1 MDDESSMSAASYQ
14 VKMEFAE
21 GVEGKEDK
29 DGPRDAEI
37 STKIRSP
44 GGTEADVSTR
54 IDWLKSDMSRGISP
68 PDMITSSEFLQRSF
82 DRDDAAGNETPSNK
96 KRLAAG
102 GMSNFIKASRR
113 DEYSHEKSEYRRRAG
128 QLLSSPYVA
137 NFMVL
142 VVMIDSAATCADID
156 ARAVGKSVQQ
166 WIAVVSEICLVL
178 YTVELVLLLSLKGI
192 AVLKKDML
200 MVVDLVIIACG
211 YAELILGQFF
221 PSDMLDL
228 RLLRTLRF
236 LRIIRLLRLLRKIH
250 GLRELQ
256 KLVIMMATCLKTL
269 LWSFLFCFVIM
280 TVWAMLMV
288 EMVHPLI
295 EKVHQ
300 EGIAFM
306 DCAECVTA
314 ASSVMHANLLLFKT
328 VIAGDSWGQ
337 IAVPVIQE
345 YPATGIIFM
354 GSLLTIVFGVL
365 NLIVAVVVDT
375 FAEARERDVLNLAEE
390 MERNHE
396 NDKKFLQKVFEHIDE
411 DGSGELTLDELVEG
425 ARKDPEFQSRLRVM
439 DIDEVDLQ
447 QLFEMI
453 DVDGSGSIEA
463 AEFIA
468 PLSRWVHDS
477 KTAPRFIKYNM
488 LRSMQQQDELY
499 RQSHYHYN
507 ALSTR
512 IEDLT
517 STVETLLKPTCRG
530 PRASC
535 VVPSVPGGMYERM
548 HSSEMDKTDVN
559 DVRNSALPSE
569 ATGSLDHCD
578 EIDHREKYLVHDLG
592 PDEPAEHEHVD
603 GPEQPQASMPLEWK
617 DVSRSRNRLSSDEST
632 VSRAEGGRP
641 GESAVDV
648 SDIAKAFS
656 ANSKLLKAAMESL
669 EKTLMA
675 STESALRKS
684 MAMVEYALHE
694 EMILHRGR
702 HRSSIAERD
711 SSKFTAL
718 FGRTP
723 RASQGESQR
732 MSSSRRSLSFDPG
745 ASGAQSPPSV
755 PSGPATPKESETPRP
770 TEDQGERIH
779 RSRRRV
785 NTHEVPMHFSRRV
798 ARHSF
803 ANAHLQFS
811 AKV

>member
-1 MDDESSMSAASYQ
+1 MGDESMSVSSYQ

-21 GVEGKEDK
+21 GVDK

-37 STKIRSP
+37 STKVRSP
-44 GGTEADVSTR
+44 GGTEADVSLR
-54 IDWLKSDMSRGISP
+54 SRGISP
-68 PDMITSSEFLQRSF
+68 DIVTSSEFLQRSF

-102 GMSNFIKASRR
+102 GMSNFIKVSRR
-113 DEYSHEKSEYRRRAG
+113 DEFSHETSKYRRRAG
-128 QLLSSPYVA
+128 QILSSPYVA

-156 ARAVGKSVQQ
+156 ARAMGQSVQQ

-178 YTVELVLLLSLKGI
+178 YTVELVLLLSLKGMNL
-192 AVLKKDML
+192 LKKDML
-200 MVVDLVIIACG
+200 MAVDLVIIACG

-295 EKVHQ
+295 EKVHS

-396 NDKKFLQKVFEHIDE
+396 NDKKFLQKVFERIDE

-517 STVETLLKPTCRG
+517 STVETLLTSCG
-530 PRASC
+530 PRAS
-535 VVPSVPGGMYERM
+535 VVPSVPGSMYEHM
-548 HSSEMDKTDVN
+548 HTAEMDKTD

-569 ATGSLDHCD
+569 ATGSLD
-578 EIDHREKYLVHDLG
+578 EIDNKEKNLVHDL
-592 PDEPAEHEHVD
+592 DDMAEHEHFD

-617 DVSRSRNRLSSDEST
+617 DASRARNRLGSDESM
-632 VSRAEGGRP
+632 VNRAEGGSRL
-641 GESAVDV
+641 GDAVDV

-669 EKTLMA
+669 EKALMA

-694 EMILHRGR
+694 EMVLLRGR
-702 HRSSIAERD
+702 HRNSMTERD
-711 SSKFTAL
+711 PSKFTAL
-718 FGRTP
+718 FGRMS
-723 RASQGESQR
+723 RASQGESQP
-732 MSSSRRSLSFDPG
+732 MSPQPMSPKRRSLSLDPG
-745 ASGAQSPPSV
+745 AISSTPSA
-755 PSGPATPKESETPRP
+755 PSGIVTPKESETPRP

-785 NTHEVPMHFSRRV
+785 NTHEVPMHFSRRA